1 MCIFCKII
9 NNEIPS
15 KKIYE
20 DEDVLAILDISQA
33 TKGHTLV
40 LPKKHFSDL
49 TEIEDYE
56 YLKVM
61 SVAKDLAK
69 IIKKTFNAS
78 GINLL
83 NNCGEV
89 AGQTVRHF
97 HVHIIPRYDNNDIEI
112 NFNDHSNSFDLEEI
126 KNNILANIEN
136 E

>member
-20 DEDVLAILDISQA
+20 DDDVLAILDISQA

-40 LPKKHFSDL
+40 LPKKHYSDL

-61 SVAKDLAK
+61 SIAKDLSK
-69 IIKKTFNAS
+69 SIKNTFNAS

-83 NNCGEV
+83 NNCGET
-89 AGQTVRHF
+89 AGQTVMHF
-97 HVHIIPRYDNNDIEI
+97 HVHIIPRYNNEDIKI
-112 NFNDHSNSFDLEEI
+112 NFFDHSNAYNLEEI
-126 KNNILANIEN
+126 KNSIVSNLDGE
-136 E
+136 